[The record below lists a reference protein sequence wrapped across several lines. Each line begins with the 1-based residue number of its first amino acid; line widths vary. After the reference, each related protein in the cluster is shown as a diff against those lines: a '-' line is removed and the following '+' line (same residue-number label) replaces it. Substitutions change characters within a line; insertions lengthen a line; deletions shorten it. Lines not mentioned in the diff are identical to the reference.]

1 MYTITTASKVFFSLH
16 KVKKTLNANYIRF
29 FLLNFLKNLCV
40 KICVKKRGTHEM
52 RKFKSVNELVNSL
65 KPDYPVY
72 CIRTEQIKKSVTFF
86 KENFPGKILYAVKT
100 NPHEKIIK
108 QIISNGVKDFDVA
121 SLSEIKLIK
130 KISSEVNLHFMH
142 TIKSKQSISSA
153 YFDYGVK
160 SFSLD
165 NKDELRKILEAT
177 NQAKD
182 LKLFVRI
189 AISNEHA
196 EIDLSRKFGAL
207 PSEALGLVRLCKEHS
222 RKLGISFHVGSQC
235 MEKISYSK
243 GIREVGN
250 IIKKTK
256 IIPDIINIGGGFPA
270 IYPDLKPEPLIKYM
284 EEIKKGIDN
293 LKLNKLPEIICEPG
307 RAIVA
312 ESGSSIVKVILRKK
326 QNLYINDGTYGS
338 LFDAG
343 VPNFIFPSKM
353 ITDGRIQSKKM
364 TSFSF
369 FGPTCDS
376 LDYMKGPFLLPNNIK
391 EGDYIEL
398 GQLGAYGLTF
408 RTNFNG
414 FYSNEIYEVN
424 DKPIMSL
431 FEESNEKV
439 DSLVA

>member
-1 MYTITTASKVFFSLH
+1 
-16 KVKKTLNANYIRF
+16 
-29 FLLNFLKNLCV
+29 
-40 KICVKKRGTHEM
+40 M
-52 RKFKSVNELVNSL
+52 RKFKDVNELVNEL

-72 CIRTEQIKKSVTFF
+72 CIRPESIKKSTKFF
-86 KENFPGKILYAVKT
+86 KDNFSGKILYAVKT
-100 NPHEKIIK
+100 NPNEKVIK
-108 QIISNGVKDFDVA
+108 QIISNGIKDFDVA
-121 SLSEIKLIK
+121 SLNEIKLIK
-130 KISSEVNLHFMH
+130 KIKSDANLYFMH
-142 TIKSKQSISSA
+142 TVKSKENISSA
-153 YFDYGVK
+153 YFDYGVRN
-160 SFSLD
+160 FALD

-182 LKLFVRI
+182 LSLYVRI

-207 PSEALGLVRLCKEHS
+207 PSEALGLVRLCKDHS
-222 RKLGISFHVGSQC
+222 KKLGISFHVGSQC
-235 MEKISYSK
+235 MHKISYSK
-243 GIREVGN
+243 GIREIGN

-256 IIPDIINIGGGFPA
+256 IIPDVINVGGGFPS
-270 IYPDLKPEPLIKYM
+270 IYPDLNPEPLSSYLN
-284 EEIKKGIDN
+284 EIKKSLKN
-293 LKLNKLPEIICEPG
+293 LKLPKLPEIICEPG

-312 ESGSSIVKVILRKK
+312 ESGSTIVKVILRKK

-343 VPNFIFPSKM
+343 VPNFVLPTKM
-353 ITDGRIQSKKM
+353 ITSGRIHSKKL

-408 RTNFNG
+408 RTKFNG
-414 FYSNEIYEVN
+414 FYSNEIFEVN

-431 FEESNEKV
+431 YEDSSKV
-439 DSLVA
+439 DYLVA

>member
-1 MYTITTASKVFFSLH
+1 
-16 KVKKTLNANYIRF
+16 
-29 FLLNFLKNLCV
+29 
-40 KICVKKRGTHEM
+40 M
-52 RKFKSVNELVNSL
+52 RKFKDVDELVNEL

-72 CIRTEQIKKSVTFF
+72 CIRSGSIKKSTKFF
-86 KENFPGKILYAVKT
+86 KDNFPGKVLYAVKT
-100 NPHEKIIK
+100 NPNEKVIK
-108 QIISNGVKDFDVA
+108 EIISNGIEDFDVA
-121 SLSEIKLIK
+121 SLNEIKLIK
-130 KISSEVNLHFMH
+130 KIKPESNLYFMH
-142 TIKSKQSISSA
+142 TIKTKESISSA

-160 SFSLD
+160 NFALD
-165 NKDELRKILEAT
+165 HKDELRKILEAT

-182 LKLFVRI
+182 LNLYVRI

-222 RKLGISFHVGSQC
+222 KKLGISFHVGSQC
-235 MEKISYSK
+235 MHKISYSK
-243 GIREVGN
+243 GIREIGS

-256 IIPDIINIGGGFPA
+256 IIPDVINVGGGFPSL
-270 IYPDLKPEPLIKYM
+270 YPDLSPEPLNNYLD
-284 EEIKKGIDN
+284 EIKMSLKN
-293 LKLNKLPEIICEPG
+293 LKLSKLPQIICEPG

-312 ESGSSIVKVILRKK
+312 ESGSTIVKDILRKK

-343 VPNFIFPSKM
+343 VPNFVLPTKM
-353 ITDGRIQSKKM
+353 ITNGRLHSKKL
-364 TSFSF
+364 TSFKF

-408 RTNFNG
+408 RTKFNG
-414 FYSNEIYEVN
+414 FYSNEIFELN

-431 FEESNEKV
+431 YEDSSKV
-439 DSLVA
+439 DYLVA